1 MLDGYM
7 NLRVNYHCWQLPHG
21 ICVTGEIPIEIP
33 TKQPVSVK
41 QVIHLR
47 EGIDRLMAFGCF
59 GMTG

>member
-1 MLDGYM
+1 M
-7 NLRVNYHCWQLPHG
+7 NLRINDQCWQLPHG
-21 ICVTGEIPIEIP
+21 IYVTGDIPIEIP
-33 TKQPVSVK
+33 TKQPVSVN